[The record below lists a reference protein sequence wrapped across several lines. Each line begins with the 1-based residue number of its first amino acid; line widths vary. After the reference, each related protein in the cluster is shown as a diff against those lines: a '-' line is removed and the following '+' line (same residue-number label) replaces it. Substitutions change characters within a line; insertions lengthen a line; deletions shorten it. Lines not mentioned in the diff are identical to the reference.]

1 MSLREL
7 SDKANI
13 AHTYILKIE
22 NGSKPPP
29 SDDVLLRL
37 AKGLNLDDESAEIF
51 FDLAAKCKRIN
62 DDKNFYI
69 PADISE
75 YLLNEQKANA
85 LLRKARKLGYSNEF
99 WNELLKQ
106 IEKWKY
112 VPIGI
117 YFLNIL
123 LPIREHMNLII
134 THNLMLNI

>member
-1 MSLREL
+1 MLKHNLFGVFLKEKRQQKTMSLREL

-29 SDDVLLRL
+29 SDNVLLKL
-37 AKGLNLDDESAEIF
+37 ARGLNLDDESAEIF

-75 YLLNEQKANA
+75 YLLSEDKANK
-85 LLRKARKLGYSNEF
+85 LIRKASKLGYSNEF

-106 IEKWKY
+106 IKKMKIC
-112 VPIGI
+112 P
-117 YFLNIL
+117 
-123 LPIREHMNLII
+123 
-134 THNLMLNI
+134 